1 MTTRHPTIRRG
12 FTLVEMMVAMALSLG
27 IMLILAE
34 GFKSSLD
41 FVRLANANGQL
52 MNQLEGTGNRLEHD
66 LLAKHFT
73 FEATK
78 PNGGVRLSDQMMHQT
93 ATWTPPT
100 GGFFR
105 IEAGVP
111 NYAAFTDIEGNAI
124 STATTH
130 KLHFT
135 SILRGGS
142 DAEQFTTDFPAG
154 SATVYRS
161 RAAEVAWF
169 LVPTGELTSPTG
181 LPLYNL
187 VRRYRLVAL
196 DDDTRSTLDRVIQ
209 SETTT
214 PARHQEV
221 ISVPVPNTTPPRANT
236 LATVMNPANRLAMG
250 SQFPQNPPV
259 GATRY
264 GEDIVATNVLSFQVL
279 VWGDAPPNPNA
290 GPWPRQFPTNTEAPF
305 DYLPGN
311 GVLDTAVLATTTG
324 VNRIRVRALQITLI
338 IADTRVGIARSR
350 TWKLDM

>member
-34 GFKSSLD
+34 GFKSATD

-73 FEATK
+73 FDATR
-78 PNGGVRLSDQMMHQT
+78 PNGGVRLSDQMMHQPG
-93 ATWTPPT
+93 WLPPT
-100 GGFFR
+100 LGGFFR
-105 IEAGVP
+105 IVAGPPTYVT
-111 NYAAFTDIEGNAI
+111 TDIEGNAV
-124 STATTH
+124 STATNH
-130 KLHFT
+130 GLHFT

-221 ISVPVPNTTPPRANT
+221 ISVPAPNTTPPRANT
-236 LATVMNPANRLAMG
+236 LATVMNPANRLALG
-250 SQFPQNPPV
+250 QFPQTPPV

-264 GEDIVATNVLSFQVL
+264 GEDVVATNVLSFQVL
-279 VWGDAPPNPNA
+279 VWGDAPTTA
-290 GPWPRQFPTNTEAPF
+290 WPRLFPTNTEAPF
-305 DYLPGN
+305 DYLPGD
-311 GVLDTAVLATTTG
+311 GTLDTFIVPGTQP
-324 VNRIRVRALQITLI
+324 NRIRVRALQITII